1 MKKSIVILLFFIA
14 LGAKAQG
21 NLQFNQSLSLS
32 NGSYTVPTGK
42 VFKVESIN
50 IDYSAIPQLSLIDC
64 NIFNGGNGNLTNC
77 IYGQLL
83 YLTIDNFN
91 FKLPSKVLTQN
102 LQFYCSQCAAV
113 TSTNIAQQTF
123 SLPIWISAGKAI
135 NLPTSW
141 VHISGIEFNIIQ

>member
-1 MKKSIVILLFFIA
+1 MKKSILILLFFIA

-32 NGSYTVPTGK
+32 TGTYTVPIGK

-50 IDYSAIPQLSLIDC
+50 IDYSAIPQLPLIDC
-64 NIFNGGNGNLTNC
+64 NPGNQGLTNC
-77 IYGQLL
+77 TYGLLL
-83 YLTIDNFN
+83 YLTIDNFY
-91 FKLPSKVLTQN
+91 FKLPVKTLSQS
-102 LQFYCSQCAAV
+102 LQFGCSQCAAV

-141 VHISGIEFNIIQ
+141 VHISGIEFNITQ